1 MSGDFLQSL
10 ANECAQL
17 AASGRLRELREIEP
31 AGEGRCLWQKRTF
44 WNLSSNDYLGLA
56 CKTSWRQEFYA
67 SYEADSPELAPTSA
81 SSRLLTGNTPAYG
94 RLEAVLSALYGGRA
108 ALVFSSGYH
117 ANVGILPALASR
129 SDLILSDKLNHASMI
144 DGMRLSDAE
153 FQRFRHLDYAH
164 VEHILSEKRAQYR
177 RVFLV
182 TESIFSMDGDAA
194 DMQRL
199 VELKRKYDCLLVV
212 DEAHAVGVYGPQG
225 AGLAA
230 AVGLDRE
237 VDILIGTFGKAFASM
252 GAYAIMAPEVRHYLI
267 NTMRPFIFTTAL
279 PPVVLNWSAFVLQR
293 GGELE
298 QERRHVRAMGQALRQ
313 QFEQRSPGCSVAGDS
328 QIVPLL
334 IGDDSA
340 AVEAAHR
347 FQQHGFLV
355 FAIRPPTVPPGTARL
370 RFSLSAALQPALV
383 SALAEVV

>member
-1 MSGDFLQSL
+1 MSADFLQRL
-10 ANECAQL
+10 ATECAQF

-31 AGEGRCLWQKRTF
+31 LGDGRCQWQNRTF

-56 CKTSWRQEFYA
+56 CRDSWRREFYA
-67 SYEADSPELAPTSA
+67 LYETDSPELALTSA

-94 RLEAVLSALYGGRA
+94 RLEAVLSTLYGGRA
-108 ALVFSSGYH
+108 ALVFNSGYH
-117 ANVGILPALASR
+117 ANVGILPALAS
-129 SDLILSDKLNHASMI
+129 SEDLILSDKLNHASMI

-153 FQRFRHLDYAH
+153 FQRFRHLDYDH
-164 VEHILSEKRAQYR
+164 VERILSEKRATYQ

-194 DMQRL
+194 DLQRL
-199 VELKRKYDCLLVV
+199 VELKKKYDCLLVV
-212 DEAHAVGVYGPQG
+212 DEAHAVGVYGPHG

-230 AVGLDRE
+230 AMGVDRD
-237 VDILIGTFGKAFASM
+237 VDILIGTFGKAFASV
-252 GAYAIMAPEVRHYLI
+252 GAYAVMAPEVRHYLI

-293 GGELE
+293 SGQLD
-298 QERRHVRAMGQALRQ
+298 QERSQVRAMGHALRQ
-313 QFEQRSPGCSVAGDS
+313 QFEQHVPGCTVAGDS

-334 IGDDSA
+334 IGDDAA
-340 AVEAAHR
+340 AVEAAQR
-347 FQQHGFLV
+347 FQHCGFLV

-370 RFSLSAALQPALV
+370 RFSLSAALQPSLV
-383 SALAEVV
+383 SALAGVV